1 MAIRVGFI
9 DKKAYDFIG
18 ESTVI
23 DAKHV
28 ILSGYFLEMLKRA
41 EKTNKVAPE
50 HFLFEGYTWHEALK
64 DLTKTHNLEEAN
76 LFAKEVSRTRTYAR
90 VAIFLDEECTQEA
103 EFEFR
108 IKREYSFKGIKRVA
122 TITAHQSAISFIVQD
137 I

>member
-9 DKKAYDFIG
+9 NKKAYDFIG
-18 ESTVI
+18 KSTAI

-28 ILSGYFLEMLKRA
+28 ILSGYFLEMLNKA
-41 EKTNKVAPE
+41 KKTNKVAPE

-64 DLTKTHNLEEAN
+64 DLTKTHNLEEVN

-90 VAIFLDEECTQEA
+90 VAVFLDEECTQEA

-108 IKREYSFKGIKRVA
+108 IKRESSFKGIKRVA
-122 TITAHQSAISFIVQD
+122 TITATQATISFIIQD